1 MKKLLIVFII
11 IFFASVV
18 QAKDIQLLNPE
29 FLGQPTS
36 NTVKLLYDKKS
47 DEIEPSIVTADIKCG
62 RYNASTVFYPEK
74 ITFQQARKSLNK
86 LYEKYESQNLY
97 QKLFQA
103 LWKIENKQFIVHL
116 VQEENR
122 VRIMYIQFQS
132 TEAVMRGIMESTGA
146 DMSQLENTDCKE

>member
-1 MKKLLIVFII
+1 MKKLLIVSII
-11 IFFASVV
+11 IFFASVA

-29 FLGQPTS
+29 FLGEPTS
-36 NTVKLLYDKKS
+36 NTIKLLYDKKS
-47 DEIEPSIVTADIKCG
+47 DEIEPSIVTADIKCA

-74 ITFQQARKSLNK
+74 VTFEQARKSLNK
-86 LYEKYESQNLY
+86 LYEKYESQKLY

-103 LWKIENKQFIVHL
+103 LWRIENKQFIVHL

>member
-11 IFFASVV
+11 IFFASVA

-47 DEIEPSIVTADIKCG
+47 DEIEPSIVTVDIKCG
-62 RYNASTVFYPEK
+62 RYNASTVFYPGK
-74 ITFQQARKSLNK
+74 VTFKQARKSLNK
-86 LYEKYESQNLY
+86 LYEKYESQNLD

-116 VQEENR
+116 VQEENDR
-122 VRIMYIQFQS
+122 PPGLCF
-132 TEAVMRGIMESTGA
+132 TW
-146 DMSQLENTDCKE
+146 

>member
-1 MKKLLIVFII
+1 MKKLLIVSII
-11 IFFASVV
+11 IFFASVA

-29 FLGQPTS
+29 FLGEPTL
-36 NTVKLLYDKKS
+36 NTIKLLYDKKS

-74 ITFQQARKSLNK
+74 VTFVQARKSLNK

-97 QKLFQA
+97 QKLFQGF
-103 LWKIENKQFIVHL
+103 WRIENKQFIVHL